1 LAESTFDGNGIKA
14 ITLPLKDVSIDEI
27 FNVMSKRLG
36 EAVTSEIQSFDD
48 TIELKKGKKITI
60 PDSISMKIGMKLSLM
75 GIVLITLKAKEIV
88 EIEARAKEEIV
99 EKVYEERS
107 TKMKDMLEVE
117 EKESKKKRKSKPKK
131 KVEKVPEEILTQP
144 KASRSVAAG
153 AGPPSP
159 TSIPSPPP
167 TTGAPAGPPPT
178 SASPPP
184 PPSVVAS
191 ESAPPPSP
199 VPSAPTAAP
208 KPVVKPQPSVMPPP
222 LKAEVEELEPEPAEM
237 AEDMDVMAFDDADEV
252 DDMLI
257 AKGMEKTDHTM
268 TLRYTHTSYFS
279 RMLLNRA
286 YPLIVK
292 ISMEEVGVQKS
303 ITSVMSGER
312 ISEREES
319 IEVSEEDP
327 NVTIRPEFPGCFVV
341 PNEYVVDIREEK
353 IEVKFHVTPLALGT
367 LDGSV
372 KFIQSGKSIHAMAL
386 ETRVITHRISKWLAG
401 IGASTS
407 AIPFM
412 MALFLDETIPQFMEK
427 RLDGFAPS
435 LKDYGGI
442 IIGLITAVFLFLSG
456 FVYRLQRPRKS
467 SSSLAFPR

>member
-1 LAESTFDGNGIKA
+1 MGLIKDPDEDINQLEEIIYNDVFSDINTPGYWKAETEEDLKTPKIIVLDGHSTLLVYNKSDADLPWSAYNDLGQYKYTPDNVGDGIVIFSHSFYFEFEFFIGNKEILAESTFDGNGIKA

-257 AKGMEKTDHTM
+257 AKG
-268 TLRYTHTSYFS
+268 
-279 RMLLNRA
+279 
-286 YPLIVK
+286 
-292 ISMEEVGVQKS
+292 
-303 ITSVMSGER
+303 
-312 ISEREES
+312 
-319 IEVSEEDP
+319 
-327 NVTIRPEFPGCFVV
+327 
-341 PNEYVVDIREEK
+341 
-353 IEVKFHVTPLALGT
+353 
-367 LDGSV
+367 
-372 KFIQSGKSIHAMAL
+372 
-386 ETRVITHRISKWLAG
+386 
-401 IGASTS
+401 
-407 AIPFM
+407 
-412 MALFLDETIPQFMEK
+412 
-427 RLDGFAPS
+427 
-435 LKDYGGI
+435 
-442 IIGLITAVFLFLSG
+442 
-456 FVYRLQRPRKS
+456 
-467 SSSLAFPR
+467 